1 MAQRGAQSVFSPKQS
16 TRAQINRRKG
26 KAPRIG
32 LRTDSSSPLFS
43 GLGPVRLFH
52 FRRLK
57 NVALWEKE
65 LKGGFI
71 FIAVITHKNAANTTH
86 S

>member
-1 MAQRGAQSVFSPKQS
+1 MAQSGAQSAFSPKQS
-16 TRAQINRRKG
+16 TSAQIDRRNG
-26 KAPRIG
+26 KAARIG
-32 LRTDSSSPLFS
+32 LRTDFSSPLFS
-43 GLGPVRLFH
+43 GLGPVRLFT
-52 FRRLK
+52 FADLK
-57 NVALWEKE
+57 MWLCGKK